1 MPEAVKW
8 RITLGM
14 LAGVITRDEIRST
27 YDTIRPCI
35 RRTPVVRVDLS
46 ELDPAGPALP
56 VVTLKLEQ
64 LQCAGSFKARGAFA
78 NLLLRDVPP
87 AGVVAASGG
96 NHGVAVAYA
105 AHRRGVPARIF
116 VPTVSAPA
124 KMERIRQLGAE
135 LMVTGERYA
144 DALDA
149 AQAWVESSGAMSVH
163 AFDQRETLLGQ
174 GTLALELAG
183 QAPEMG
189 PEMGTALDTVLV
201 PVGGGG
207 LIGGIA
213 AYFAGAV
220 RVIGVEPDGAP
231 TLTRARAEGRPADA
245 PAEGVAADALAPRR
259 VGELVF
265 PITQAYVED
274 VVLVDD
280 ASILAAQRALWQAA
294 RIAAEPAASVGIA
307 ALLTGAYKPAPGE
320 HVAVV
325 ISGANMAPSQLESA
339 AWLRHVPAPFGII
352 EIFGRTDLGSRT
364 WIRDTLL
371 LCGSSS
377 RPRPTTRPACSP
389 CRGLNRWWNGRTSGW
404 SRSGSGASRGTWSAS
419 STTTARCTP
428 SRSSASGWPGA
439 STGCSGRWPS

>member
-1 MPEAVKW
+1 MADHPRYVG
-8 RITLGM
+8 RCDHPGRNPRHL
-14 LAGVITRDEIRST
+14 RH
-27 YDTIRPCI
+27 
-35 RRTPVVRVDLS
+35 
-46 ELDPAGPALP
+46 DPALHPAHAGGSGRPQRARPGGPGLP
-56 VVTLKLEQ
+56 AVTLKLEQ

-135 LMVTGERYA
+135 LVVTGERYA
-144 DALDA
+144 DALAA

-189 PEMGTALDTVLV
+189 PEMDRALDTVLV

-213 AYFAGAV
+213 AYFAGTV

-325 ISGANMAPSQLESA
+325 ISGANMAPSQLESQ
-339 AWLRHVPAPFGII
+339 
-352 EIFGRTDLGSRT
+352 LG
-364 WIRDTLL
+364 
-371 LCGSSS
+371 
-377 RPRPTTRPACSP
+377 
-389 CRGLNRWWNGRTSGW
+389 
-404 SRSGSGASRGTWSAS
+404 
-419 STTTARCTP
+419 
-428 SRSSASGWPGA
+428 
-439 STGCSGRWPS
+439 

>member
-1 MPEAVKW
+1 M
-8 RITLGM
+8 
-14 LAGVITRDEIRST
+14 ITRDDIRGT
-27 YDTIRPCI
+27 YDTIRPYI
-35 RRTPVVRVDLS
+35 RRTPVVQVDLG
-46 ELDPAGPALP
+46 ELDPAGTELPA
-56 VVTLKLEQ
+56 VTLKLEQ

-78 NLLLRDVPP
+78 NLLVRDVPP

-105 AHRRGVPARIF
+105 AHRLAVPATIF

-124 KMERIRQLGAE
+124 KMERIRRLGAE
-135 LMVTGERYA
+135 LVVTGDRYA
-144 DALDA
+144 DALAA
-149 AQAWVESSGAMSVH
+149 AQAFQESSGAMSVH

-183 QAPEMG
+183 QAGEPDVG
-189 PEMGTALDTVLV
+189 GLDTVLV

-213 AYFAGAV
+213 AWFAGSDPKI

-231 TLTRARAEGRPADA
+231 TLTRARAEGRPVDA

-274 VVLVDD
+274 VVLVGDN
-280 ASILAAQRALWQAA
+280 AILAAQRALWQAA

-320 HVAVV
+320 RLAVV
-325 ISGANMAPSQLESA
+325 ISGANMAPAQLDA
-339 AWLRHVPAPFGII
+339 
-352 EIFGRTDLGSRT
+352 
-364 WIRDTLL
+364 
-371 LCGSSS
+371 
-377 RPRPTTRPACSP
+377 
-389 CRGLNRWWNGRTSGW
+389 
-404 SRSGSGASRGTWSAS
+404 
-419 STTTARCTP
+419 
-428 SRSSASGWPGA
+428 
-439 STGCSGRWPS
+439 

>member
-1 MPEAVKW
+1 MRVLSHTASLPP
-8 RITLGM
+8 
-14 LAGVITRDEIRST
+14 VISRDEIRGT
-27 YDTIRPCI
+27 YDTIRPYI
-35 RRTPVVRVDLS
+35 RRTPVVQVDLS
-46 ELDPAGPALP
+46 ELDPAATELPAA
-56 VVTLKLEQ
+56 TLKLEQ

-78 NLLLRDVPP
+78 NLLLREVPP

-105 AHRRGVPARIF
+105 AHRLGVPARIF

-135 LMVTGERYA
+135 LVVTGDRYA
-144 DALDA
+144 DALAA
-149 AQAWVESSGAMSVH
+149 AQAWEQSSGAMSVH
-163 AFDQRETLLGQ
+163 AFDQLHTLLGQ

-183 QAPEMG
+183 QAGELDAG
-189 PEMGTALDTVLV
+189 GLDTVLV

-213 AYFAGAV
+213 SWFAGSV

-274 VVLVDD
+274 VVLVGD
-280 ASILAAQRALWQAA
+280 AAILAAQRALWQAA

-320 HVAVV
+320 RVAVV
-325 ISGANMAPSQLESA
+325 ISGANMDPAQL
-339 AWLRHVPAPFGII
+339 
-352 EIFGRTDLGSRT
+352 
-364 WIRDTLL
+364 
-371 LCGSSS
+371 
-377 RPRPTTRPACSP
+377 
-389 CRGLNRWWNGRTSGW
+389 
-404 SRSGSGASRGTWSAS
+404 GA
-419 STTTARCTP
+419 
-428 SRSSASGWPGA
+428 
-439 STGCSGRWPS
+439 